1 MADHRR
7 AIYTAQA
14 HVTGGRAE
22 GHGRTSDGALEVDLR
37 APREMGGSGGGTNP
51 EQLFAIGYAA
61 CFESALGVGGRRA
74 RREVGDVA
82 IDSHVTLVPTNE
94 RSFKLAVELDVTL
107 PSVTDPVE
115 AEAMVREAHR
125 LCPFSNAIRGNVD
138 VTMIVNG
145 RHIDDAPAGTAA

>member
-1 MADHRR
+1 
-7 AIYTAQA
+7 
-14 HVTGGRAE
+14 
-22 GHGRTSDGALEVDLR
+22 
-37 APREMGGSGGGTNP
+37 
-51 EQLFAIGYAA
+51 
-61 CFESALGVGGRRA
+61 
-74 RREVGDVA
+74 VA

-145 RHIDDAPAGTAA
+145 RDIDGTSTATAA